1 MKSGNPDGAAIVD
14 APMSVA
20 RNNAAAHVRPP
31 ARPARPVGRH
41 CHGAYQ
47 SPPCAWAVDLLDVQ
61 AADTVLEV
69 GFGPGAAIQLL
80 SGSARHVAGVDPSAE
95 MLRQARKRNV
105 EAIGDGRV
113 DLRQGFADH
122 LPFAAESFD
131 KAMAINSMQVWPD
144 ASAGLLEIRRV
155 LKPGGRAAPAFTAHS
170 GQRKQGVPEM
180 ILAARFAECRLVEA
194 DQAFCVL
201 ATR

>member
-20 RNNAAAHVRPP
+20 RNMLLRMFGRPRGLLGRLGGIVM
-31 ARPARPVGRH
+31 ARTNRRH
-41 CHGAYQ
+41 A
-47 SPPCAWAVDLLDVQ
+47 AWAVDLLDVQ

-122 LPFAAESFD
+122 LPFAAERFD

>member
-20 RNNAAAHVRPP
+20 RNMLLRMFGRPRGLLGRLGGIVM
-31 ARPARPVGRH
+31 ARTNRRH
-41 CHGAYQ
+41 A
-47 SPPCAWAVDLLDVQ
+47 AWAVDLLDVQ